1 MMYYINSVR
10 GISMTK
16 QHRFKQTLVPPVLFV
31 FLLLNVILLMGYGLA
46 GCTNGS
52 NFIQSTGQSGEL
64 SGDQSEEQGMAP
76 SESPVVETEI
86 DFTKI
91 KPNEAGR
98 IMVLMYHGISEPEA
112 EWVRTP
118 DNLRK
123 DLQVLYDQGYR
134 PISLKDYVS
143 GNITTEAGYTPVVL
157 TFDDGLQ
164 NNFELIKNAQG
175 EWELNPNC
183 AVAILEEFHRE
194 HPDFPLEATFFIN
207 NNTPFGQPEH
217 VAYKLQYIVD
227 KGMDLGN
234 HTNTHVNFSTADASR
249 IQKEIVGVVKM
260 VGEYLP
266 DYEINTLALP
276 FGSRPKDK
284 ELYTY
289 LEQGSYEGTSYKNI
303 AILNVGWDPDKSPY
317 HQDFNPFAIH
327 RIRASEI
334 QKYVQHVGMYDW
346 LEKFDKGSLTRF
358 VSDGD
363 ADTVTVPEDYKEQLA
378 EQKIGKRTLKTYEL
392 EE

>member
-1 MMYYINSVR
+1 MI
-10 GISMTK
+10 I
-16 QHRFKQTLVPPVLFV
+16 
-31 FLLLNVILLMGYGLA
+31 
-46 GCTNGS
+46 
-52 NFIQSTGQSGEL
+52 
-64 SGDQSEEQGMAP
+64 
-76 SESPVVETEI
+76 
-86 DFTKI
+86 
-91 KPNEAGR
+91 
-98 IMVLMYHGISEPEA
+98 
-112 EWVRTP
+112 TP
-118 DNLRK
+118 
-123 DLQVLYDQGYR
+123 
-134 PISLKDYVS
+134 
-143 GNITTEAGYTPVVL
+143 
-157 TFDDGLQ
+157 
-164 NNFELIKNAQG
+164 
-175 EWELNPNC
+175 
-183 AVAILEEFHRE
+183 
-194 HPDFPLEATFFIN
+194 
-207 NNTPFGQPEH
+207 
-217 VAYKLQYIVD
+217 
-227 KGMDLGN
+227 
-234 HTNTHVNFSTADASR
+234 NTHVNFSTADASR

-392 EE
+392 GGIVIFILFSQ